1 MANAFSFDVKGIIAV
16 LVIIGSFGLIG
27 IYVERSQV
35 PDATIVAFVSLP
47 LGAVIGFYF
56 GHINGAA
63 TALANSAISLSSS
76 ALQAASQRRV
86 GDPTLAGQAAGAAA
100 AAAVVPAVTQAV
112 SDAIHGGPPAPS
124 ATSS

>member
-1 MANAFSFDVKGIIAV
+1 MSFDVKGIIAV

-63 TALANSAISLSSS
+63 TALANNATSLASQAII
-76 ALQAASQRRV
+76 ATAQRRV
-86 GDPTLAGQAAGAAA
+86 GDVTITG
-100 AAAVVPAVTQAV
+100 PAEV
-112 SDAIHGGPPAPS
+112 H
-124 ATSS
+124 ATSSSPPGGGS